1 MNDEILNSLFDKY
14 VEMYEPYKLVR
25 VYLDMIKAEN
35 AATGKWP
42 SAEFT
47 QLDNDVEIYEGEFK
61 IDEDYANNLATVGG
75 CNLNEGTSLPE
86 FWLNVQKNF
95 DYQMRLLSSEIRR
108 SRVPTEQEVLTGRKK
123 ECYIKLFN
131 ALQNYPFWV
140 YYDDSVAEKS
150 DHDIFVNQLLTLG
163 QYMNSETEFSSN
175 LFSFQLRTG
184 EGQYTQILL
193 YIGTFAGSDSFSA
206 VGVNSNVWR
215 WNAQTPEELLDAIFR
230 EQYLPSIQKRHM
242 ENFHTKHITV

>member
-1 MNDEILNSLFDKY
+1 MNKILNGLFDKY

-25 VYLDMIKAEN
+25 SYLDMIKSEN

-47 QLDNDVEIYEGEFK
+47 QLDNDVEIYEAEFK
-61 IDEDYANNLATVGG
+61 IDADYANNLAAVGG
-75 CNLNEGTSLPE
+75 CNLNEVTSLPE

-95 DYQMRLLSSEIRR
+95 DEQILRLLAATRTT
-108 SRVPTEQEVLTGRKK
+108 RVPTEEEDIRDRKK
-123 ECYIKLFN
+123 DSYVKLFK
-131 ALQNYPFWV
+131 ALQYYPFWV
-140 YYDDSVAEKS
+140 YYDDSLGEKS
-150 DHDIFVNQLLTLG
+150 DSEIVVNQLLTLS

-206 VGVNSNVWR
+206 VGVNSDIRR
-215 WNAQTPEELLDAIFR
+215 WNAQTPEELLDVIFI
-230 EQYLPSIQKRHM
+230 EQYLPSLRKRHM

>member
-1 MNDEILNSLFDKY
+1 MNKILNSLFDKY

-47 QLDNDVEIYEGEFK
+47 QLDNQVEIYEGEFR
-61 IDEDYANNLATVGG
+61 IDEDCARYLAVFAG
-75 CNLNEGTSLPE
+75 CDPSEDTSLPE

-95 DYQMRLLSSEIRR
+95 DEQMRLLSSEIRR
-108 SRVPTEQEVLTGRKK
+108 TRVPTEEEDIRGRKK
-123 ECYIKLFN
+123 DSYVKLFN

-140 YYDDSVAEKS
+140 YYDDSVGEKS
-150 DHDIFVNQLLTLG
+150 DSEIVVNQLLTLG

-193 YIGTFAGSDSFSA
+193 YIGTFTESDSFSA

-215 WNAQTPEELLDAIFR
+215 WNAQTPEELLDVIFI
-230 EQYLPSIQKRHM
+230 EQYLPSLRKRHM
-242 ENFHTKHITV
+242 ENFRTKHITV